1 MKEKTGTLDYI
12 IRIIYLVPVLI
23 LAVLESVKKLIK
35 FIIDYVRYGGEMIVY
50 CKQNSRT
57 TILDCF
63 EKLREIQNERDN
75 TPVDSCETCK
85 YKDDPEDS
93 RPCDYC
99 TAINLCWEPKEMEE
113 K

>member
-12 IRIIYLVPVLI
+12 IRIIYLLPVLI

-35 FIIDYVRYGGEMIVY
+35 FVIDYVRYGGEMIVY

-63 EKLREIQNERDN
+63 EKLREIQEGQKKVEK
-75 TPVDSCETCK
+75 TCETCK
-85 YKDDPEDS
+85 YKGDGKGS
-93 RPCDYC
+93 LACDYC
-99 TAINLCWEPKEMEE
+99 TVINSCWEPKETD
-113 K
+113 KK